1 LIGQD
6 ERKSIDGR
14 GWAGVRIMI
23 ADDEAAIRE
32 SLERVLQVEGYD
44 TSTVA
49 NGLAVLD
56 GVGGDAPDL
65 LILDVMMPRLG
76 GLETCRRLR
85 AAGRDLPVLML
96 TARDQVSDR
105 VAGLDAGA
113 DDYLPKPF
121 ATEELLARVRA
132 LLRRRTP
139 ADGESHL
146 LSYAD
151 VRLDPD
157 RFEAW
162 RGGRPLRLTRTEFS
176 LLQVLTRN
184 ATRVLTRDAL
194 FEAIW
199 GFDMSTTANN
209 LQVYVSYLRRTR
221 EAEGEPRLISTLR
234 GLGSTWRATPP

>member
-1 LIGQD
+1 M
-6 ERKSIDGR
+6 
-14 GWAGVRIMI
+14 RIMI

-56 GVGGDAPDL
+56 GIDGDAPDL

-85 AAGRDLPVLML
+85 AAGQDLPVLML

-132 LLRRRTP
+132 LLRRRAP
-139 ADGESHL
+139 GDDESQIL
-146 LSYAD
+146 TFAD
-151 VRLDPD
+151 VRVDPD

-162 RGGRPLRLTRTEFS
+162 RGGRALRLTRIEFS
-176 LLQVLTRN
+176 LLHILVRN
-184 ATRVLTRDAL
+184 ATRVLPRGVL
-194 FEAIW
+194 VEAIW
-199 GFDMSTTANN
+199 GYDMSVTANN
-209 LQVYVSYLRRTR
+209 LQVHVSYLRRKM
-221 EAEGEPRLISTLR
+221 EAEGEPRLLYTLR
-234 GLGSTWRATPP
+234 GLGYTLRETAP

>member
-1 LIGQD
+1 
-6 ERKSIDGR
+6 
-14 GWAGVRIMI
+14 MI

-44 TSTVA
+44 ISTA
-49 NGLAVLD
+49 TNGLAVLD
-56 GVGGDAPDL
+56 GVGGAGGDALDL

-139 ADGESHL
+139 SDGESPI
-146 LSYAD
+146 LSFAD
-151 VRLDPD
+151 VRIDPD
-157 RFEAW
+157 RFEAS

-176 LLQVLTRN
+176 LLEVLVRN

-194 FEAIW
+194 FDAIW
-199 GFDMSTTANN
+199 GFDMSATANN
-209 LQVYVSYLRRTR
+209 LQVYVSYLRRKL
-221 EAEGEPRLISTLR
+221 EAEGEPRLIYTLR
-234 GLGSTWRATPP
+234 GLGYTLRETPP

>member
-1 LIGQD
+1 M
-6 ERKSIDGR
+6 
-14 GWAGVRIMI
+14 RIMI
-23 ADDEAAIRE
+23 ADDEVAIRE

-49 NGLAVLD
+49 NGFAVLD
-56 GVGGDAPDL
+56 GVGGDVPDL
-65 LILDVMMPRLG
+65 LLLDVMMPRLG

-85 AAGRDLPVLML
+85 AAGQDLPVLML
-96 TARDQVSDR
+96 TARDQVTDR

-139 ADGESHL
+139 TDEESQI
-146 LSYAD
+146 LSFAD

-162 RGGRPLRLTRTEFS
+162 RGARPLRLTRTEFS
-176 LLQVLTRN
+176 LLQVLVSN
-184 ATRVLTRDAL
+184 ATRVVTRDTL

-199 GFDMSTTANN
+199 GFGMSSTANN
-209 LQVYVSYLRRTR
+209 LQVYVSYLRRKM
-221 EAEGEPRLISTLR
+221 EAEGEPRLIYTLR
-234 GLGSTWRATPP
+234 GLGYTLRETPP

>member
-1 LIGQD
+1 M
-6 ERKSIDGR
+6 
-14 GWAGVRIMI
+14 RIMI

-56 GVGGDAPDL
+56 GIGAAAPDL

-76 GLETCRRLR
+76 GVETCRRLR
-85 AAGRDLPVLML
+85 AAGQDLPVLML

-139 ADGESHL
+139 DDDGSQVL
-146 LSYAD
+146 VFAD
-151 VRLDPD
+151 VRVDPD

-162 RGGRPLRLTRTEFS
+162 RGERPLGLTRTEFF
-176 LLQVLTRN
+176 LLEVLVRN
-184 ATRVLTRDAL
+184 ATRVLTRAEL
-194 FEAIW
+194 FESIW
-199 GFDMSTTANN
+199 GFDMSVTSNN
-209 LQVYVSYLRRTR
+209 LQVYVSYLRRKM
-221 EAEGEPRLISTLR
+221 EAGGEPRLLCTRR
-234 GLGSTWRATPP
+234 GLGYTLRETPP

>member
-1 LIGQD
+1 M
-6 ERKSIDGR
+6 
-14 GWAGVRIMI
+14 RIMI

-44 TSTVA
+44 TSTVS
-49 NGLAVLD
+49 NGFAVLD
-56 GVGGDAPDL
+56 GVGGDTPDL
-65 LILDVMMPRLG
+65 LLLDVMMPRLG

-105 VAGLDAGA
+105 VTGLDAGA

-139 ADGESHL
+139 TDEDSQILSFADL
-146 LSYAD
+146 
-151 VRLDPD
+151 RLDVD

-162 RGGRPLRLTRTEFS
+162 RGARPLRLTRTEFS
-176 LLQVLTRN
+176 LLQVLVSN
-184 ATRVLTRDAL
+184 ATRVVTRDAL
-194 FEAIW
+194 FGAIW
-199 GFDMSTTANN
+199 GFGMSSTANN
-209 LQVYVSYLRRTR
+209 LQVYVSYLRRKM
-221 EAEGEPRLISTLR
+221 EAEGEPRLIYTLR
-234 GLGSTWRATPP
+234 GLGYTLRETPP

>member
-1 LIGQD
+1 M
-6 ERKSIDGR
+6 
-14 GWAGVRIMI
+14 RIMI

-44 TSTVA
+44 TRAVA

-56 GVGGDAPDL
+56 GVDDDAPDL

-85 AAGRDLPVLML
+85 AVGRDLPVLML
-96 TARDQVSDR
+96 TARDQVVDR

-132 LLRRRTP
+132 LLRRCVP
-139 ADGESHL
+139 GDDESAIL
-146 LSYAD
+146 TFAD
-151 VRLDPD
+151 VRVDPD

-162 RGGRPLRLTRTEFS
+162 RGERPLRLTRTEFS
-176 LLQVLTRN
+176 LLHVLVRN
-184 ATRVLTRDAL
+184 ATRVLTRAAL

-199 GFDMSTTANN
+199 GFDMSATANN
-209 LQVYVSYLRRTR
+209 LQVYVSYLRRKL
-221 EAEGEPRLISTLR
+221 EAEGEPRLIYTLR
-234 GLGSTWRATPP
+234 GLGYTLRETPP

>member
-1 LIGQD
+1 M
-6 ERKSIDGR
+6 
-14 GWAGVRIMI
+14 RIMI
-23 ADDEAAIRE
+23 ADDETAIRE
-32 SLERVLQVEGYD
+32 SLERVLQVEGYE
-44 TSTVA
+44 TCTVA

-56 GVGGDAPDL
+56 GIEGDAPDL
-65 LILDVMMPRLG
+65 LILDLMMPRLG

-96 TARDQVSDR
+96 TARDQVFDR

-132 LLRRRTP
+132 LLRRRAP
-139 ADGESHL
+139 GGEESQI

-151 VRLDPD
+151 VRVDPD

-162 RGGRPLRLTRTEFS
+162 RGERPLRLTRTEFS
-176 LLQVLTRN
+176 LLEVLVCN

-199 GFDMSTTANN
+199 GFDMSVTANN
-209 LQVYVSYLRRTR
+209 LSVYVSYLRRKM
-221 EAEGEPRLISTLR
+221 EAEGEPRLIYTLR
-234 GLGSTWRATPP
+234 GLGYTLRETPP

>member
-1 LIGQD
+1 M
-6 ERKSIDGR
+6 
-14 GWAGVRIMI
+14 RIMI

-32 SLERVLQVEGYD
+32 SLERMLQVEGYD

-56 GVGGDAPDL
+56 GVGDDAPDL

-96 TARDQVSDR
+96 TARDQVNDR

-132 LLRRRTP
+132 LLRRRGTG
-139 ADGESHL
+139 DDESQIL
-146 LSYAD
+146 TFAD
-151 VRLDPD
+151 VRVDPG

-162 RGGRPLRLTRTEFS
+162 RGERPLRLTRTEFS
-176 LLQVLTRN
+176 LLQVLVRN
-184 ATRVLTRDAL
+184 ATRVLTREAL

-199 GFDMSTTANN
+199 GFDMSVTPTS
-209 LQVYVSYLRRTR
+209 LQVYVSYLRRKM
-221 EAEGEPRLISTLR
+221 EAEGEPRLIYTLR
-234 GLGSTWRATPP
+234 GLGYTLRETPP

>member
-1 LIGQD
+1 M
-6 ERKSIDGR
+6 
-14 GWAGVRIMI
+14 RIMI

-44 TSTVA
+44 TSTVS
-49 NGLAVLD
+49 NGFAVLD
-56 GVGGDAPDL
+56 GVGGDTPDL
-65 LILDVMMPRLG
+65 LLLDVMMPRLG

-105 VAGLDAGA
+105 VTGLDAGA

-139 ADGESHL
+139 TDEESQILSFADL
-146 LSYAD
+146 
-151 VRLDPD
+151 RLDVD

-162 RGGRPLRLTRTEFS
+162 RGARPLRLTRTEFS
-176 LLQVLTRN
+176 LLQVLVSN
-184 ATRVLTRDAL
+184 ATRVVTRDAL
-194 FEAIW
+194 FGSIW
-199 GFDMSTTANN
+199 GFGMSSTANN
-209 LQVYVSYLRRTR
+209 LQVYVSYLRRKM
-221 EAEGEPRLISTLR
+221 EAEGEPRLIYTLR
-234 GLGSTWRATPP
+234 GLGYTLRETPP

>member
-1 LIGQD
+1 MSG
-6 ERKSIDGR
+6 RSIDWKGR
-14 GWAGVRIMI
+14 ACVRIMI

-56 GVGGDAPDL
+56 RVGDDAPDL

-85 AAGRDLPVLML
+85 AAGWDLPVLML
-96 TARDQVSDR
+96 TARDQVSHR
-105 VAGLDAGA
+105 VTGLDAGA

-139 ADGESHL
+139 GDDESQIL
-146 LSYAD
+146 TFAD
-151 VRLDPD
+151 VRVDPD

-162 RGGRPLRLTRTEFS
+162 RGERPLRLTRTELS
-176 LLQVLTRN
+176 LLQVLVRN

-199 GFDMSTTANN
+199 GYDMSVTATNV
-209 LQVYVSYLRRTR
+209 QVYVSYLRRKM
-221 EAEGEPRLISTLR
+221 EAEGEPRLIYTLR
-234 GLGSTWRATPP
+234 GSGYTLRETPP

>member
-1 LIGQD
+1 M
-6 ERKSIDGR
+6 
-14 GWAGVRIMI
+14 RIMI

-56 GVGGDAPDL
+56 GIGDDPPDL

-96 TARDQVSDR
+96 TARDQVDDR
-105 VAGLDAGA
+105 VTGLDAGA

-132 LLRRRTP
+132 LLRRRAP
-139 ADGESHL
+139 GDESQIL
-146 LSYAD
+146 TFAD
-151 VRLDPD
+151 VRVDPD

-162 RGGRPLRLTRTEFS
+162 RGERPLRLTRTEFS
-176 LLQVLTRN
+176 LLQVLVRN

-199 GFDMSTTANN
+199 GFDMSVTATS
-209 LQVYVSYLRRTR
+209 LQVYVSYLRRKM
-221 EAEGEPRLISTLR
+221 EAEGEPRLIYTLR
-234 GLGSTWRATPP
+234 GLGYTLRETPP

>member
-1 LIGQD
+1 M
-6 ERKSIDGR
+6 
-14 GWAGVRIMI
+14 RIMI

-32 SLERVLQVEGYD
+32 SLERVLKVEGYD

-85 AAGRDLPVLML
+85 AAGQDLPVLML

-139 ADGESHL
+139 GGGEPQI
-146 LSYAD
+146 LSFAD

-162 RGGRPLRLTRTEFS
+162 RGGRALRLTRTEFS
-176 LLQVLTRN
+176 LLQVLVRN
-184 ATRVLTRDAL
+184 ATRVLSRDAL

-199 GFDMSTTANN
+199 GFDMSATANN
-209 LQVYVSYLRRTR
+209 LQVYVSYLRRKM
-221 EAEGEPRLISTLR
+221 EAEGEPRLIYTLR
-234 GLGSTWRATPP
+234 GLGYTLRETPP

>member
-1 LIGQD
+1 
-6 ERKSIDGR
+6 
-14 GWAGVRIMI
+14 MI
-23 ADDEAAIRE
+23 ADDERAIRE

-56 GVGGDAPDL
+56 GVGDDTLDL

-85 AAGRDLPVLML
+85 AAGKDLPVLML

-139 ADGESHL
+139 PDGESQI

-151 VRLDPD
+151 VRIDLD

-162 RGGRPLRLTRTEFS
+162 RGERPLRLTRTEFS
-176 LLQVLTRN
+176 LLQVLVRN

-199 GFDMSTTANN
+199 GFDMSATTNN
-209 LQVYVSYLRRTR
+209 LQVYVSYLRRKM
-221 EAEGEPRLISTLR
+221 EAGGEPRLIYTLR
-234 GLGSTWRATPP
+234 GLGYTLRETPP

>member
-1 LIGQD
+1 MSGTSTD
-6 ERKSIDGR
+6 RKGA
-14 GWAGVRIMI
+14 GGVRIMI
-23 ADDEAAIRE
+23 ADDDAAIRE

-44 TSTVA
+44 VSTVT

-56 GVGGDAPDL
+56 AVGGAGGDTLDL
-65 LILDVMMPRLG
+65 LVLDVMMPRLG

-85 AAGRDLPVLML
+85 AAGRELPVLML

-139 ADGESHL
+139 TDEEPQI
-146 LSYAD
+146 LSFAD
-151 VRLDPD
+151 VRLDRD
-157 RFEAW
+157 RFEAS

-176 LLQVLTRN
+176 LLQVLMGN
-184 ATRVLTRDAL
+184 ATRVLTHDML

-199 GFDMSTTANN
+199 GFDMSATANN
-209 LQVYVSYLRRTR
+209 LQVYVSYLRRKM
-221 EAEGEPRLISTLR
+221 EAEGEPRLVHTLR
-234 GLGSTWRATPP
+234 GLGYTLRETPP

>member
-1 LIGQD
+1 M
-6 ERKSIDGR
+6 
-14 GWAGVRIMI
+14 RIMI
-23 ADDEAAIRE
+23 ADDDAAIRE

-56 GVGGDAPDL
+56 GVGGAGGDTLDL

-132 LLRRRTP
+132 LLRSAHAGRRGVAGPVVRRRP
-139 ADGESHL
+139 ARSRQ
-146 LSYAD
+146 
-151 VRLDPD
+151 VRGVARRAAAAPDPD
-157 RFEAW
+157 RVLPP
-162 RGGRPLRLTRTEFS
+162 GG
-176 LLQVLTRN
+176 
-184 ATRVLTRDAL
+184 
-194 FEAIW
+194 
-199 GFDMSTTANN
+199 
-209 LQVYVSYLRRTR
+209 
-221 EAEGEPRLISTLR
+221 PR
-234 GLGSTWRATPP
+234 A

>member
-1 LIGQD
+1 MAAKASTGW
-6 ERKSIDGR
+6 GR
-14 GWAGVRIMI
+14 DGVRIMI
-23 ADDEAAIRE
+23 ADDESAIRE

-44 TSTVA
+44 TSTVD

-56 GVGGDAPDL
+56 GVGGAGGDTLDL

-105 VAGLDAGA
+105 VTGLDAGA

-132 LLRRRTP
+132 LLRRRAP
-139 ADGESHL
+139 GDDESQI
-146 LSYAD
+146 LSFAD
-151 VRLDPD
+151 VRVDPD

-162 RGGRPLRLTRTEFS
+162 RGGRPLRLTRIEFS
-176 LLQVLTRN
+176 LLQVLMSN
-184 ATRVLTRDAL
+184 ATRVLTDP
-194 FEAIW
+194 ES
-199 GFDMSTTANN
+199 G
-209 LQVYVSYLRRTR
+209 
-221 EAEGEPRLISTLR
+221 G
-234 GLGSTWRATPP
+234 

>member
-1 LIGQD
+1 M
-6 ERKSIDGR
+6 
-14 GWAGVRIMI
+14 RIMI

-32 SLERVLQVEGYD
+32 SLERVLQVEGYA

-56 GVGGDAPDL
+56 GVGDDAPDL
-65 LILDVMMPRLG
+65 LILDVMMPRLSG
-76 GLETCRRLR
+76 VETCRRLR

-139 ADGESHL
+139 GDEESQVL
-146 LSYAD
+146 AFAD
-151 VRLDPD
+151 VLVDPD
-157 RFEAW
+157 RVEAW
-162 RGGRPLRLTRTEFS
+162 RGGRPLRLTRTEFF
-176 LLQVLTRN
+176 LLEVLVRN
-184 ATRVLTRDAL
+184 ATRVLTRGEL

-199 GFDMSTTANN
+199 GFDMSITSNN
-209 LQVYVSYLRRTR
+209 LQVYVSYLRRKM
-221 EAEGEPRLISTLR
+221 EAGGEPRLLHTRR
-234 GLGSTWRATPP
+234 GLGYTLRETPP

>member
-1 LIGQD
+1 M
-6 ERKSIDGR
+6 
-14 GWAGVRIMI
+14 RILI
-23 ADDEAAIRE
+23 ADDDAAIRE

-132 LLRRRTP
+132 LLRRRAP
-139 ADGESHL
+139 GDDESQIL
-146 LSYAD
+146 TFAD
-151 VRLDPD
+151 VRVDPD
-157 RFEAW
+157 RFEAS
-162 RGGRPLRLTRTEFS
+162 RGGRPLRLTRIEFS
-176 LLQVLTRN
+176 LLQVLMGN
-184 ATRVLTRDAL
+184 ATRVLTRNTL

-199 GFDMSTTANN
+199 GFDMSVTANN
-209 LQVYVSYLRRTR
+209 LQVYVSYLRRKL
-221 EAEGEPRLISTLR
+221 EAEGEPRLIYTLR
-234 GLGSTWRATPP
+234 GLGYTLRETPP

>member
-1 LIGQD
+1 M
-6 ERKSIDGR
+6 
-14 GWAGVRIMI
+14 RIMI

-32 SLERVLQVEGYD
+32 SLERVLQVEGYE

-56 GVGGDAPDL
+56 GVDGDAPDL
-65 LILDVMMPRLG
+65 LILDLMMPRLG

-132 LLRRRTP
+132 LLRRR
-139 ADGESHL
+139 AQGDDESQIL
-146 LSYAD
+146 TFAD
-151 VRLDPD
+151 VRVDPD

-162 RGGRPLRLTRTEFS
+162 RGERPLRLTRTELS
-176 LLQVLTRN
+176 LLEVLVRN
-184 ATRVLTRDAL
+184 ATRVLTREAL

-199 GFDMSTTANN
+199 GFDMSVTATN
-209 LQVYVSYLRRTR
+209 LQVYVSYLRRKM
-221 EAEGEPRLISTLR
+221 EAEGEPRLIYTLR
-234 GLGSTWRATPP
+234 GLGYTLRETPP

>member
-1 LIGQD
+1 
-6 ERKSIDGR
+6 
-14 GWAGVRIMI
+14 MI

-44 TSTVA
+44 TNTVA

-56 GVGGDAPDL
+56 GVEGTGGDTFDL

-132 LLRRRTP
+132 LLRRRAP
-139 ADGESHL
+139 DDESQL
-146 LSYAD
+146 LTFAD
-151 VRLDPD
+151 V
-157 RFEAW
+157 
-162 RGGRPLRLTRTEFS
+162 
-176 LLQVLTRN
+176 
-184 ATRVLTRDAL
+184 
-194 FEAIW
+194 
-199 GFDMSTTANN
+199 
-209 LQVYVSYLRRTR
+209 
-221 EAEGEPRLISTLR
+221 
-234 GLGSTWRATPP
+234 

>member
-1 LIGQD
+1 M
-6 ERKSIDGR
+6 
-14 GWAGVRIMI
+14 RIMI

-56 GVGGDAPDL
+56 GIDGDEPDL

-76 GLETCRRLR
+76 GVETCRRLR

-132 LLRRRTP
+132 LLRRRATGDDESQILTF
-139 ADGESHL
+139 ADL
-146 LSYAD
+146 R
-151 VRLDPD
+151 VDPD

-162 RGGRPLRLTRTEFS
+162 RGGRPLRLTRTEFF
-176 LLQVLTRN
+176 LLEVLVRN
-184 ATRVLTRDAL
+184 ATRVLTRGEL
-194 FEAIW
+194 FGAIW
-199 GFDMSTTANN
+199 GFDMSVTSNN
-209 LQVYVSYLRRTR
+209 LQVYVSYLRRKM
-221 EAEGEPRLISTLR
+221 EAEGEPRLIYTRR
-234 GLGSTWRATPP
+234 GLGYTLRETPP

>member
-1 LIGQD
+1 M
-6 ERKSIDGR
+6 
-14 GWAGVRIMI
+14 RIMI
-23 ADDEAAIRE
+23 ADDEAAIRD

-56 GVGGDAPDL
+56 ALDTIGGDPPDL

-76 GLETCRRLR
+76 GLEVCRRLR

-132 LLRRRTP
+132 LLRRRTSGDGEP
-139 ADGESHL
+139 GDGESQI

-162 RGGRPLRLTRTEFS
+162 RGERPLRLTRTEFS
-176 LLQVLTRN
+176 LLHVLMRN

-199 GFDMSTTANN
+199 GFDMSATANN
-209 LQVYVSYLRRTR
+209 LQVYVSYLRRKM
-221 EAEGEPRLISTLR
+221 EAEGEPRLIYTLR
-234 GLGSTWRATPP
+234 GLGYTLRETPP

>member
-1 LIGQD
+1 M
-6 ERKSIDGR
+6 
-14 GWAGVRIMI
+14 RIMI

-56 GVGGDAPDL
+56 GVGVDEPDL

-76 GLETCRRLR
+76 GVETCRRLR

-132 LLRRRTP
+132 LLRRRVQG
-139 ADGESHL
+139 DDESQIL
-146 LSYAD
+146 AFAD
-151 VRLDPD
+151 VRVDPD

-162 RGGRPLRLTRTEFS
+162 RGGRPLRLTRTEFF
-176 LLQVLTRN
+176 LLEVLVRN
-184 ATRVLTRDAL
+184 ATRVLTRGAL

-199 GFDMSTTANN
+199 GYDMSVTSNN
-209 LQVYVSYLRRTR
+209 LQVYVSYLRRKL
-221 EAEGEPRLISTLR
+221 EAEGEPRLIYTLR
-234 GLGSTWRATPP
+234 GLGYTLRETPP

>member
-1 LIGQD
+1 
-6 ERKSIDGR
+6 
-14 GWAGVRIMI
+14 MI

-44 TSTVA
+44 TSTVS
-49 NGLAVLD
+49 NGFAVLD
-56 GVGGDAPDL
+56 GVGGDTPDL
-65 LILDVMMPRLG
+65 LLLDVMMPRLG

-105 VAGLDAGA
+105 VTGLDAGA

-139 ADGESHL
+139 TDEESQILSFADL
-146 LSYAD
+146 
-151 VRLDPD
+151 RLDVD

-162 RGGRPLRLTRTEFS
+162 RGARPLRLTRTEFS
-176 LLQVLTRN
+176 LLQVLVSN
-184 ATRVLTRDAL
+184 ATRVVTRDAL
-194 FEAIW
+194 FGAIW
-199 GFDMSTTANN
+199 GFGLSSTANN
-209 LQVYVSYLRRTR
+209 LQVYVSYLRRKM
-221 EAEGEPRLISTLR
+221 EAEGEPRLIYTLR
-234 GLGSTWRATPP
+234 GLGYTLRETPP

>member
-1 LIGQD
+1 
-6 ERKSIDGR
+6 
-14 GWAGVRIMI
+14 MI

-44 TSTVA
+44 TSSVA

-56 GVGGDAPDL
+56 RVGGAGGDALDL

-76 GLETCRRLR
+76 GLEACRRLR

-132 LLRRRTP
+132 LLRRRAP
-139 ADGESHL
+139 ADGESQI
-146 LSYAD
+146 LSFAG
-151 VRLDPD
+151 VRLYPVGFEGWGGGRAAAAPDPD
-157 RFEAW
+157 RVLPPAGPHPQRDPALDPRRAV
-162 RGGRPLRLTRTEFS
+162 RGDLG
-176 LLQVLTRN
+176 
-184 ATRVLTRDAL
+184 
-194 FEAIW
+194 
-199 GFDMSTTANN
+199 
-209 LQVYVSYLRRTR
+209 
-221 EAEGEPRLISTLR
+221 PRHER
-234 GLGSTWRATPP
+234 HRQQP

>member
-1 LIGQD
+1 M
-6 ERKSIDGR
+6 
-14 GWAGVRIMI
+14 RIMI

-32 SLERVLQVEGYD
+32 SLERVLQVEGYE

-96 TARDQVSDR
+96 TARDQVLDR

-132 LLRRRTP
+132 LLRRRAP
-139 ADGESHL
+139 GDDESQIL
-146 LSYAD
+146 VFAD
-151 VRLDPD
+151 VRVDPD

-176 LLQVLTRN
+176 LLQVLVRN
-184 ATRVLTRDAL
+184 ATRVLSRDAL

-199 GFDMSTTANN
+199 GFDMSATANN
-209 LQVYVSYLRRTR
+209 LQVYVSYLRRKM
-221 EAEGEPRLISTLR
+221 EAEGEPRLIYTLR
-234 GLGSTWRATPP
+234 GLGYTLRETPP

>member
-1 LIGQD
+1 
-6 ERKSIDGR
+6 
-14 GWAGVRIMI
+14 MI
-23 ADDEAAIRE
+23 ADDDAAIRA

-44 TSTVA
+44 TTTVG

-56 GVGGDAPDL
+56 GVGGPGGDALDL

-85 AAGRDLPVLML
+85 AAGRELPVLML

-132 LLRRRTP
+132 LLRRRTST
-139 ADGESHL
+139 DEQSQV
-146 LSYAD
+146 LSFAD

-157 RFEAW
+157 RFEAE

-176 LLQVLTRN
+176 LLHVLMGG
-184 ATRVLTRDAL
+184 ATRVLTRDVL

-199 GFDMSTTANN
+199 GFDMSATANN
-209 LQVYVSYLRRTR
+209 LQVYVGYLRRKL
-221 EAEGEPRLISTLR
+221 EAEGEPRLLWTLR
-234 GLGSTWRATPP
+234 GVGYTLRETPP

>member
-1 LIGQD
+1 
-6 ERKSIDGR
+6 
-14 GWAGVRIMI
+14 MI

-56 GVGGDAPDL
+56 GVGADAPDL

-76 GLETCRRLR
+76 GVETCRRLR

-121 ATEELLARVRA
+121 AIEELLARVRA
-132 LLRRRTP
+132 LLRRRAP
-139 ADGESHL
+139 GDDESQIL
-146 LSYAD
+146 TFAD
-151 VRLDPD
+151 VRVDPD

-162 RGGRPLRLTRTEFS
+162 RGERPLGLTRTEFF
-176 LLQVLTRN
+176 LLEVLVRNATQVLTRGE
-184 ATRVLTRDAL
+184 L

-199 GFDMSTTANN
+199 GFDMSVTSNN
-209 LQVYVSYLRRTR
+209 LQVYVSYLRRKM
-221 EAEGEPRLISTLR
+221 EAEGEPRLIFTLR
-234 GLGSTWRATPP
+234 GLGYTLRETPP

>member
-1 LIGQD
+1 M
-6 ERKSIDGR
+6 
-14 GWAGVRIMI
+14 RIMI

-56 GVGGDAPDL
+56 GVRGDAPDL

-85 AAGRDLPVLML
+85 AAGQDLPVLML
-96 TARDQVSDR
+96 TARDQVFDR

-132 LLRRRTP
+132 LLRRRAP
-139 ADGESHL
+139 GGDESQIL
-146 LSYAD
+146 VFAD
-151 VRLDPD
+151 VRVDPD

-162 RGGRPLRLTRTEFS
+162 RGERPLRLTRTEFS
-176 LLQVLTRN
+176 LLQVLVRN

-199 GFDMSTTANN
+199 GFDMSVTANN
-209 LQVYVSYLRRTR
+209 LQVYVSYLRRKL
-221 EAEGEPRLISTLR
+221 EAEGEPRLIYTLR
-234 GLGSTWRATPP
+234 GLGYTLRETPP